1 MRSARHALSAA
12 ALTAVTLGGL
22 TAFNGLDIP
31 VLQVAAHTGTS
42 TFATATATATAA
54 AAAVPTSAPATST
67 AAALAAPAT
76 SPTTTPPAPVGAL
89 TPTAATSA
97 NTSVAGQILKLVNTQ
112 RLKAG
117 CRAVTL
123 DPRLTAAAAGHAS
136 DMAVRNYFSHTS
148 KSGATFVDR
157 IEAQGYS
164 APKSE
169 NIAAGQATV
178 TAVMTAWIKSSG
190 HRANILDCSATQMGA
205 ASAKGGNYGIY
216 WVQDFGRG

>member
-1 MRSARHALSAA
+1 M
-12 ALTAVTLGGL
+12 TAVTLGGL

-42 TFATATATATAA
+42 TFATAAA
-54 AAAVPTSAPATST
+54 ATGPTSAPATST
-67 AAALAAPAT
+67 AAALTAPTT
-76 SPTTTPPAPVGAL
+76 SPTTTSPAPATVGAVA
-89 TPTAATSA
+89 PTAITSA
-97 NTSVAGQILKLVNTQ
+97 NTSVAGQILRLVNAQ

-123 DPRLTAAAAGHAS
+123 DSRLTAAAAGHAS

-169 NIAAGQATV
+169 NIAAGQASV
-178 TAVMTAWIKSSG
+178 TAVMNAWIKSSG